1 MVVGRLTYRNNKG
14 GNSVIRNFTDG
25 DIVTSGDHFVTG
37 KTETQ
42 QACICRLRLFLGE
55 YFLDAT
61 DGTPWFQSIL
71 GKTARDIAEANIKQR
86 ILSTRGVMALNTFEM
101 DSDTKKRKFTVSATL
116 TDINN
121 EQFEFL
127 FEKEL

>member
-1 MVVGRLTYRNNKG
+1 M
-14 GNSVIRNFTDG
+14 IRNFSDG

-37 KTETQ
+37 KEETR
-42 QACICRLRLFLGE
+42 QACISRLRLFLGE

-71 GKTARDIAEANIKQR
+71 GKASRDIAEANIKQR
-86 ILSTRGVMALNTFEM
+86 ILGTRGVIAINSFEM
-101 DSDTKKRKFTVSATL
+101 TSDTRSRKISVVATL

-127 FEKEL
+127 FEKET

>member
-1 MVVGRLTYRNNKG
+1 M
-14 GNSVIRNFTDG
+14 IRNFSDG
-25 DIVTSGDHFVTG
+25 DIVTSGDHFVNG
-37 KTETQ
+37 KEETR
-42 QACICRLRLFLGE
+42 QACISRLRLFLGE

-71 GKTARDIAEANIKQR
+71 GKASRDIAEANIKQR
-86 ILSTRGVMALNTFEM
+86 ILGTRGVIAINSFEM
-101 DSDTKKRKFTVSATL
+101 TSDTKKRKISVVATL

-127 FEKEL
+127 FEKET

>member
-1 MVVGRLTYRNNKG
+1 M
-14 GNSVIRNFTDG
+14 IRNFSDG

-37 KTETQ
+37 KEETR
-42 QACICRLRLFLGE
+42 QACISRLRLFLGE

-71 GKTARDIAEANIKQR
+71 GKASRDIAEANIKQR
-86 ILSTRGVMALNTFEM
+86 LLGTRGVIAINSFEM
-101 DSDTKKRKFTVSATL
+101 TSDTKKRKISVVATL

-127 FEKEL
+127 FEKET

>member
-1 MVVGRLTYRNNKG
+1 M
-14 GNSVIRNFTDG
+14 IRNFSDG
-25 DIVTSGDHFVTG
+25 DIVPSGDHFVTG
-37 KTETQ
+37 KEETR
-42 QACICRLRLFLGE
+42 QACISRLRLFLGE

-71 GKTARDIAEANIKQR
+71 GKASRDIAEANIKQR
-86 ILSTRGVMALNTFEM
+86 LLGTRGVIAINSFEM
-101 DSDTKKRKFTVSATL
+101 TSDTKKRKISVVATL

-127 FEKEL
+127 FEKET

>member
-1 MVVGRLTYRNNKG
+1 M
-14 GNSVIRNFTDG
+14 IRNFSDG

-37 KTETQ
+37 KEETR
-42 QACICRLRLFLGE
+42 QACISRLRLFLGE

-71 GKTARDIAEANIKQR
+71 GKASRDIAEANIKQR
-86 ILSTRGVMALNTFEM
+86 LLGTRGVIAINSFEM
-101 DSDTKKRKFTVSATL
+101 TSDTKERKISVVATL

-127 FEKEL
+127 FEKET

>member
-1 MVVGRLTYRNNKG
+1 M
-14 GNSVIRNFTDG
+14 IRNFSDG
-25 DIVTSGDHFVTG
+25 DIVTSGDHFITG
-37 KTETQ
+37 KEETS

-71 GKTARDIAEANIKQR
+71 GKSSRDIAEANIKQR
-86 ILSTRGVMALNTFEM
+86 ILSTKGVLAINTFDM
-101 DSDTKKRKFTVSATL
+101 DSDPRKRTFTIRATL

-127 FEKEL
+127 YDKDL

>member
-1 MVVGRLTYRNNKG
+1 M
-14 GNSVIRNFTDG
+14 
-25 DIVTSGDHFVTG
+25 
-37 KTETQ
+37 
-42 QACICRLRLFLGE
+42 
-55 YFLDAT
+55 DAT

-71 GKTARDIAEANIKQR
+71 GKSARDIAEANIKQR

>member
-1 MVVGRLTYRNNKG
+1 M
-14 GNSVIRNFTDG
+14 IRNFSDG
-25 DIVTSGDHFVTG
+25 DVVTSGDHFVTG
-37 KTETQ
+37 KEETR
-42 QACICRLRLFLGE
+42 QACISRLRLFLGE

-71 GKTARDIAEANIKQR
+71 GKASRDIAEANIKQR
-86 ILSTRGVMALNTFEM
+86 LLGTRGVIAINSFEM
-101 DSDTKKRKFTVSATL
+101 TSDTKERKISVVATL

-127 FEKEL
+127 FEKET

>member
-1 MVVGRLTYRNNKG
+1 MEVYL
-14 GNSVIRNFTDG
+14 IRNFIEG

-37 KTETQ
+37 KEETR
-42 QACICRLRLFLGE
+42 QACICRLRLFMGE

-71 GKTARDIAEANIKQR
+71 GKSSRDIAEANIKQR
-86 ILSTRGVMALNTFEM
+86 ILSTKGVLAINTFDM
-101 DSDTKKRKFTVSATL
+101 DSDTRKLTFTIRATL

-127 FEKEL
+127 YNKDL

>member
-1 MVVGRLTYRNNKG
+1 M
-14 GNSVIRNFTDG
+14 IRNFSDG
-25 DIVTSGDHFVTG
+25 DIVTFGDHFVTG
-37 KTETQ
+37 KEETR
-42 QACICRLRLFLGE
+42 QACISRLRLFLGE

-71 GKTARDIAEANIKQR
+71 GKASRDIAEANIKQR
-86 ILSTRGVMALNTFEM
+86 LLGTRGVIAINSFEM
-101 DSDTKKRKFTVSATL
+101 TSDTRERKISVVATL

-127 FEKEL
+127 FEKET

>member
-1 MVVGRLTYRNNKG
+1 M
-14 GNSVIRNFTDG
+14 IRNFSDG

-37 KTETQ
+37 KEETR
-42 QACICRLRLFLGE
+42 QACISRLRLFLGE

-71 GKTARDIAEANIKQR
+71 GKASRDIAEANIKQR
-86 ILSTRGVMALNTFEM
+86 ILGTRGVIAINSFEM
-101 DSDTKKRKFTVSATL
+101 TSDTKQRKISVVATL

-127 FEKEL
+127 FEKET

>member
-1 MVVGRLTYRNNKG
+1 M
-14 GNSVIRNFTDG
+14 IRNFSDG

-37 KTETQ
+37 KEETR
-42 QACICRLRLFLGE
+42 QACISRLRLFLGE

-61 DGTPWFQSIL
+61 DGTPWFQAIL
-71 GKTARDIAEANIKQR
+71 GKASRDIAEANIKQR
-86 ILSTRGVMALNTFEM
+86 ILGTRGVIAINSFEM
-101 DSDTKKRKFTVSATL
+101 TSDTRRRKFTVVATL

-127 FEKEL
+127 FEKET

>member
-1 MVVGRLTYRNNKG
+1 M
-14 GNSVIRNFTDG
+14 IRNFSDG
-25 DIVTSGDHFVTG
+25 DIVTAGDHFITG
-37 KTETQ
+37 KEETR

-71 GKTARDIAEANIKQR
+71 GKTSRDIAEANIKQR
-86 ILSTRGVMALNTFEM
+86 IISTPGVMAINAFEM
-101 DSDTKKRKFTVSATL
+101 NSDTLNRKITMSATL

-127 FEKEL
+127 FVKET